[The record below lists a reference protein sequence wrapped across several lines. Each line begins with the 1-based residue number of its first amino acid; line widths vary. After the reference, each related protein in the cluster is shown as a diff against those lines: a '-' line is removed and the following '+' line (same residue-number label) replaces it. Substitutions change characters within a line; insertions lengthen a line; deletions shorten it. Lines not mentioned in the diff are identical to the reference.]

1 MWEWLSNPDNLKIIG
16 LVTALVSL
24 AGAILGL
31 VKHRQGKA
39 SRSQTVT
46 ADRGGIAAGR
56 VVNITGVRDDLLP
69 VIIAAA
75 TGPMEKRAERLEKF
89 NEE

>member
-1 MWEWLSNPDNLKIIG
+1 MHDLPALDRAGRAVEWLAMWEWLSAPDNLKIIG

-31 VKHRQGKA
+31 VKHRQSKA
-39 SRSQTVT
+39 SRSQSVT

-56 VVNITGVRDDLLP
+56 DAIVGAPPPKMGQGKQR
-69 VIIAAA
+69 
-75 TGPMEKRAERLEKF
+75 
-89 NEE
+89 

>member
-1 MWEWLSNPDNLKIIG
+1 MWEWLSAPDNLKIIG

-31 VKHRQGKA
+31 VKHRQAKA

-46 ADRGGIAAGR
+46 ADRGGIAGGR
-56 VVNITGVRDDLLP
+56 DVTVGAPPPKTGR
-69 VIIAAA
+69 
-75 TGPMEKRAERLEKF
+75 GQRR
-89 NEE
+89 